1 MNSKKLEYTPRRHYR
16 DRSPR
21 ERGDHDERWR
31 EAQACRSKASRDSH
45 RTYHGE
51 HPMGSGGTKEKRM
64 YMDSPPRGYGK
75 EPSSRD
81 RSRRSPARRCVT
93 PDRDEGGDGEYIR
106 FRYLSPKT
114 STSQEHRLSER
125 RKSLSS
131 EVMDDFKYRRL
142 DSDFRSWPSTK
153 EDIDYGKRS
162 EESKRRPTPEDFA
175 YRHPS
180 EYAMDRRMQDRNV
193 ARGTKLLPESSSMVL
208 KYLS

>member
-1 MNSKKLEYTPRRHYR
+1 
-16 DRSPR
+16 
-21 ERGDHDERWR
+21 
-31 EAQACRSKASRDSH
+31 
-45 RTYHGE
+45 
-51 HPMGSGGTKEKRM
+51 MGSGGPKEKRM
-64 YMDSPPRGYGK
+64 YTESPPRGYGK

-93 PDRDEGGDGEYIR
+93 PDIDEGGVGEYTR

-131 EVMDDFKYRRL
+131 DVMDDFKYRRL
-142 DSDFRSWPSTK
+142 DSDFRPWPPTK
-153 EDIDYGKRS
+153 EDIDHKRP
-162 EESKRRPTPEDFA
+162 EESKRRPSPENFA

-193 ARGTKLLPESSSMVL
+193 ARDTNLLPQCSSMVF
-208 KYLS
+208 KYLSLHIPFLKKLVN